1 MEEFPMW
8 HIWTMIGLA
17 LAVSLDSFGAGTT
30 YGLRKIR
37 IPLCSILIIAGCSGV
52 SIFISMMIGSQ
63 IAMWLSPDMG
73 SWIGAGILILLG
85 CWTLFHYM
93 TNKEQ
98 DGVEER
104 SGQVEVLIEQEVDPK
119 VWTWELP
126 KWGLVIQILKKPT
139 TADMDRSGSINA
151 TEAILLGIALS
162 LDSLGAGLGAA
173 LLGYSPL
180 LISSIITIMCGVF
193 LRLGMWTGFHF
204 QQNRFRDFFSYLPG
218 VILIVMGLLRIW

>member
-1 MEEFPMW
+1 MEEFAMW

-30 YGLRKIR
+30 YGLRRIR
-37 IPLCSILIIAGCSGV
+37 IPLSSILIIAGCSGV
-52 SIFISMMIGSQ
+52 SIFCSMVVGNW
-63 IAMWLSPDMG
+63 IALWLSPHMG
-73 SWIGAGILILLG
+73 SRIGAGILILLG

-98 DGVEER
+98 DRVEER
-104 SGQVEVLIEQEVDPK
+104 SGQVEVLVEHVGDPK
-119 VWTWELP
+119 IWTWELR

-139 TADMDRSGSINA
+139 TADMDHSGSINA

-173 LLGYSPL
+173 LLGYPPL
-180 LISSIITIMCGVF
+180 LISCIITIMCGVF
-193 LRLGMWTGFHF
+193 LRLGMWTGFRF
-204 QQNRFRDFFSYLPG
+204 QQNRFRDFFSYVPG
-218 VILIVMGLLRIW
+218 VILIIMGLLRIW